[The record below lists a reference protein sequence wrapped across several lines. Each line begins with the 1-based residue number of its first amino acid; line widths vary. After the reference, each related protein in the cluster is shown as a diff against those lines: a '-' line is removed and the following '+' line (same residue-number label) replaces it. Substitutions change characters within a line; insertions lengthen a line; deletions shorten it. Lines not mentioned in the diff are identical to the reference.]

1 MTTQQLPAQTKG
13 RRRNER
19 RDLDT
24 NGFMHQNGRARRLSW
39 MPLTLVMLSLAG
51 LAITP
56 LVLQQHTRDLRRS
69 IRMVSEPSHLL
80 LGELRVG
87 LAREL
92 SLAQRFA
99 LTRESGQWFA
109 YHSAAASDDSV
120 LVKLDQTLH
129 GMGAAARGALA
140 NLQQSIEHWRLI
152 SAVEERSD
160 GAELLRE
167 ALRHG
172 ADYEALLVATVRVDS
187 AVSREMQTRRAAI
200 ESAESLELTVSI
212 TFVIIGCV
220 ACVAVLILTLRDR
233 HLRAVLRRRAEEE
246 ASLRKLAGT
255 LSGAFTVDEVG
266 ELTVRAALTSSRVGG
281 AYLARAEEHELVTI
295 AGRGTLAPERNNR
308 VPMPAWLIS
317 DDDKEEAR
325 IFTTQVRCAP
335 MEAYQRDA
343 ARRSVSVLM
352 VPLCH
357 EGRVIGVLSI
367 VSAGGRRQFGDSS
380 LRFGRA
386 LGDLAAVALHRADAL
401 EREQKARADAENAVQ
416 TRDAVVSIVSHDLR
430 NPLMAIL
437 GSAELLLELIKDDEK
452 GVLRSQVATLKHAA
466 DTMNRLVRDLL
477 DVTRLEA
484 GPLPLVRRRID
495 ILKVCDE
502 VVGMFQAVVRARGLS
517 VTCHAPKEVPPILGD
532 HDRLAQAFSNLVGNA
547 VKFTP
552 DGGEVRVVVEA
563 QPAVLRVCVY
573 DTGPGIPA
581 DQVSRLFD
589 RFWQASRADARGLGL
604 GLYIVKAIVE
614 GHGGTV
620 TVESAENKG
629 SVFCVTLPRSDA
641 ESTRPSALATPPSM
655 ENRARPARERPAA
668 ASPLFLA
675 ALPRDPEKDG

>member
-1 MTTQQLPAQTKG
+1 MTTQQLPPQSTG
-13 RRRNER
+13 RRRSER
-19 RDLDT
+19 RDVDT
-24 NGFMHQNGRARRLSW
+24 NGFVNQNGRWRRFSW

-69 IRMVSEPSHLL
+69 IRLVSEPSHLL

-109 YHSAAASDDSV
+109 YHGAAASDDS
-120 LVKLDQTLH
+120 LLAKLDQTLR
-129 GMGAAARGALA
+129 GMGAAARSSLA
-140 NLQQSIEHWRLI
+140 SLQQSVDHWRLI
-152 SAVEERSD
+152 SAVQERSD

-172 ADYEALLVATVRVDS
+172 VDYEELLLATVRVDS
-187 AVSREMQTRRAAI
+187 AVSHEMQTRRAAI
-200 ESAESLELTVSI
+200 DSAESLELTISI
-212 TFVIIGCV
+212 TFVIVGCI
-220 ACVAVLILTLRDR
+220 ACVAVLFLTLRDR

-266 ELTVRAALTSSRVGG
+266 ELTVRAALNSSRVGG
-281 AYLARAEEHELVTI
+281 AYLARVEEHELVTI
-295 AGRGTLAPERNNR
+295 AGRGTLAPERHSR
-308 VPMPAWLIS
+308 VPMPDWLVS
-317 DDDKEEAR
+317 DDDKDQPR

-386 LGDLAAVALHRADAL
+386 LGDLAAVASHRADAL
-401 EREQKARADAENAVQ
+401 ERERKARAEAEHAVQ

-437 GSAELLLELIKDDEK
+437 GSAELLLELIKDDET
-452 GVLRSQVATLKHAA
+452 GVIRSQLATLKHAA
-466 DTMNRLVRDLL
+466 DTMSRLVRDLL
-477 DVTRLEA
+477 DVTRLES
-484 GPLPLVRRRID
+484 GPLPLARQRID
-495 ILKVCDE
+495 IVGVCNE
-502 VVGMFQAVVRARGLS
+502 VVGMFQAVVRARKLV
-517 VTCHAPKEVPPILGD
+517 VTCHAPKDVPPLLGD
-532 HDRLAQAFSNLVGNA
+532 HDRLAQALSNLVGNA

-563 QPAVLRVCVY
+563 QPAVVRVCVY
-573 DTGPGIPA
+573 DTGPGIAA
-581 DQVSRLFD
+581 DQIPRLFD
-589 RFWQASRADARGLGL
+589 RFWQASRTDARGLGL
-604 GLYIVKAIVE
+604 GLFIVKAIVE
-614 GHGGTV
+614 AHGGTV
-620 TVESAENKG
+620 AVESAEKKG
-629 SVFCVTLPRSDA
+629 SVFCVTLPRADVEA
-641 ESTRPSALATPPSM
+641 STRPSSRTPPSM

-675 ALPRDPEKDG
+675 ALPRDPEKEG